1 MVNKIKI
8 EKFTRNNSFN
18 LWHIKIQALL
28 KEEGIGA
35 PLSDQPLK
43 IDKLVLELQE
53 EKVHFLILLSL
64 SNEVLYEA
72 SKELTI
78 VGLWLKLEKLFVA
91 KSICKKFLLKQCLF
105 GLWIRE
111 RMPLKEHLDEL
122 NSALMELHGIDVK
135 MEYKDLEMI
144 MLASLP
150 RSYENF
156 EFS

>member
-53 EKVHFLILLSL
+53 EKVHLLILLSL
-64 SNEVLYEA
+64 SDEVLYEA

-78 VGLWLKLEKLFVA
+78 VGL
-91 KSICKKFLLKQCLF
+91 
-105 GLWIRE
+105 
-111 RMPLKEHLDEL
+111 
-122 NSALMELHGIDVK
+122 
-135 MEYKDLEMI
+135 
-144 MLASLP
+144 
-150 RSYENF
+150 
-156 EFS
+156 

>member
-78 VGLWLKLEKLFVA
+78 VGL
-91 KSICKKFLLKQCLF
+91 
-105 GLWIRE
+105 
-111 RMPLKEHLDEL
+111 
-122 NSALMELHGIDVK
+122 
-135 MEYKDLEMI
+135 
-144 MLASLP
+144 
-150 RSYENF
+150 
-156 EFS
+156 

>member
-53 EKVHFLILLSL
+53 EKPLSL
-64 SNEVLYEA
+64 APMRILSSLSVGKDSITLEEVKSNLYSRELRLKA
-72 SKELTI
+72 SSNGDKASTSELLVTDS
-78 VGLWLKLEKLFVA
+78 A
-91 KSICKKFLLKQCLF
+91 K
-105 GLWIRE
+105 G
-111 RMPLKEHLDEL
+111 
-122 NSALMELHGIDVK
+122 
-135 MEYKDLEMI
+135 
-144 MLASLP
+144 
-150 RSYENF
+150 
-156 EFS
+156 